1 MSDRKDAV
9 RKILSDS
16 LKIDT
21 SSLSDS
27 DKIFSAG
34 LIDSFA
40 LLELI
45 TILESQFNIR
55 ISASDATIENLD
67 SIDGIAA
74 LVDSVAA

>member
-1 MSDRKDAV
+1 MSDRKEAV
-9 RKILSDS
+9 RKILQDS
-16 LKIDT
+16 LKVDT
-21 SSLSDS
+21 SALSDS
-27 DKIFSAG
+27 DSIFSAG

-45 TILESQFNIR
+45 TLLESQFNIR

-67 SIDGIAA
+67 TIDGITA

>member
-1 MSDRKDAV
+1 MSDRKEKV
-9 RKILSDS
+9 REILSGT
-16 LKIDT
+16 LNIDT

-27 DKIFSAG
+27 DGIFSAG

-40 LLELI
+40 LLALI
-45 TILESQFNIR
+45 TVLESQFNIR
-55 ISASDATIENLD
+55 INAADATIENLD